1 SSRNATE
8 GVPYRD
14 SESTQM
20 IDFTQILARDVM
32 QSKLITADPDQSL
45 AEVRHLLFDSHISG
59 APVVSDGRLVGI
71 VTRSD
76 LVRVEELVE
85 ALDGEI
91 SQEQRAMQQ
100 TDGFR
105 HSSVEGFQGFKK
117 RLSELHVKDAMRAQV
132 VTCSP
137 NTPVSEVA
145 AEMVRHHVHRI
156 VVVEGA
162 APVGIVSALDLAS
175 LVAGK
180 GDGQTRRA
188 GEGSK
193 RL

>member
-1 SSRNATE
+1 MT
-8 GVPYRD
+8 
-14 SESTQM
+14 
-20 IDFTQILARDVM
+20 DFQQILARDVM

-45 AEVRHLLFDSHISG
+45 AEVRHLLFESHISG
-59 APVVSDGRLVGI
+59 VPVVSEGRLVGI

-91 SQEQRAMQQ
+91 SQEQRMVQQ

-117 RLSELHVKDAMRAQV
+117 RLSELRVKDAMRAQV
-132 VTCSP
+132 LTCSP
-137 NTPVSEVA
+137 DTPVGQVA
-145 AEMVRHHVHRI
+145 GEMVRHHVHRI
-156 VVVEGA
+156 VVVEGR
-162 APVGIVSALDLAS
+162 APVGIVSALDVAA
-175 LVAGK
+175 LVAG
-180 GDGQTRRA
+180 DGETRGG
-188 GEGSK
+188 GEGAK